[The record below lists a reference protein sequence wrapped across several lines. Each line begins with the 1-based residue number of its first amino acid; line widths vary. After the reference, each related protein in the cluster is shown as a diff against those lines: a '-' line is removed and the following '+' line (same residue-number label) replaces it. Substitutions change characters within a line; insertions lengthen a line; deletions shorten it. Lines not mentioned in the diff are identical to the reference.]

1 MNKYSVELK
10 WSLIYGIVYLLW
22 MVLEKTLGFH
32 TDKALKEPLFN
43 LLFIPI
49 SFIIYLLALKDKKKN
64 VFNDEIEW
72 KEGFASGIV
81 LSFLVTVISTT
92 VVYITFSFIS
102 SNFFETAINMSKNQ
116 EIAKINFNLPVF
128 VKNNIFDKLSF
139 GVVFTAIISYII
151 KSK

>member
-64 VFNDEIEW
+64 VFNDELEW

-102 SNFFETAINMSKNQ
+102 SYFFETAINMSKNQ
-116 EIAKINFNLPVF
+116 EIAQLNFNLPVF